1 MRLNHKQATEEN
13 FGKFF
18 EIFVHLIFK
27 GLSRD
32 LVFGKERRQLIEF
45 IFDTFYFMLI
55 LDFRTFPANSR
66 PNRFNL
72 HVTHPL
78 LWTGD
83 GELGNITGKQN

>member
-55 LDFRTFPANSR
+55 LDFRTFR
-66 PNRFNL
+66 PILDLTDLTFM
-72 HVTHPL
+72 
-78 LWTGD
+78 
-83 GELGNITGKQN
+83 